1 MSLAPLFVVLD
12 LSHCFALLK
21 VSLLLRGDPFSIFQ
35 LFLQPLIKC
44 EKNMME
50 KSFASFIEMDQLY
63 SKLLENVVVAETSD
77 FVQAFPLLLVF
88 YVFNVSQEN
97 I

>member
-1 MSLAPLFVVLD
+1 
-12 LSHCFALLK
+12 
-21 VSLLLRGDPFSIFQ
+21 
-35 LFLQPLIKC
+35 
-44 EKNMME
+44 MME

>member
-1 MSLAPLFVVLD
+1 M
-12 LSHCFALLK
+12 
-21 VSLLLRGDPFSIFQ
+21 
-35 LFLQPLIKC
+35 KC

-50 KSFASFIEMDQLY
+50 KSFASFIEMSQLY

-77 FVQAFPLLLVF
+77 FVQASPLLLVF

-97 I
+97 V